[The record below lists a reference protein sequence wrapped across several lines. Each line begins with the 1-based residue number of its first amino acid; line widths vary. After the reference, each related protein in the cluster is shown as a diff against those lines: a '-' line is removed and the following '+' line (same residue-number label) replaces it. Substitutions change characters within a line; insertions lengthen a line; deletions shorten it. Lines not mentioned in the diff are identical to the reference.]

1 MVMVVQCNSDNV
13 GKRGNVG
20 NNGNSG
26 NAVLMTRTEKF
37 SDILFSFTNLMN
49 FP

>member
-1 MVMVVQCNSDNV
+1 MVVQCNSDNV

-26 NAVLMTRTEKF
+26 NAVLMTRTENSPIF
-37 SDILFSFTNLMN
+37 FFLLQI
-49 FP
+49 